1 MKKLSKQTKR
11 KLLVFGIKTIIYIVV
26 GLVIWH
32 ISAAKHRQTE
42 KDIGENLVADEIEE
56 GVEDAI
62 EIAEIKPTSVFYT
75 SQCKLSP
82 ELQKA
87 AWDACNNTGIPISVA
102 FGLIEVES
110 GFNPYAVNATTGCYG
125 LCQLHPKYFESNLS
139 PEENIA
145 TGIKHL
151 ATIYGNNGGDIKKAL
166 TIYNAGHDNG
176 SRSYANKVMQAAA
189 KWEEIFCNN
198 F

>member
-1 MKKLSKQTKR
+1 MKKMNKQTKR
-11 KLLVFGIKTIIYIVV
+11 KLIIFGIKTIIYIVV

-42 KDIGENLVADEIEE
+42 KDIGENLIADEIEE

-62 EIAEIKPTSVFYT
+62 EIAEITPTRDFYLP
-75 SQCKLSP
+75 QCKLTP
-82 ELQKA
+82 DLQKA
-87 AWDACNNTGIPISVA
+87 VFTACNSTGIPYSVGLA
-102 FGLIEVES
+102 LIEVES
-110 GFNPYAVNATTGCYG
+110 GFNPYAVNATSGCYG
-125 LCQLHPKYFESNLS
+125 LCQLHPKYFPTNLT
-139 PEENIA
+139 PAENIE

-151 ATIYGNNGGDIKKAL
+151 ARLYGNNGGDIEKAL

-176 SRSYANKVMQAAA
+176 TRAYANKVMQAAHE
-189 KWEEIFCNN
+189 WEEIFCNE